1 MHLKFPTQIYSVFHP
16 FSHLMHLL
24 LLFRNRE
31 YVNEYHQ
38 QSMQFALYLSS
49 RLNAQMESS
58 PERDNFV
65 KLSYILLDVVA
76 RHLREYFVKV
86 WDQNYPNE
94 KWHDDVA
101 KRDLK
106 LQSLLVTRDGRQKQ
120 DIYSQ
125 KILKGNEREWDIT
138 TVIKALLD
146 SGFKL
151 IDGCRPPDQRTI
163 PLRESEEIEIIR
175 GIRNTDYGHIS
186 NMSCSFDAFMD
197 IMEEIKSVAEDLF
210 SNEAK
215 KENYRI
221 EVSPSTPNMREQVDK
236 LRKGKFHVRNKY
248 LFNLTYPL
256 F

>member
-1 MHLKFPTQIYSVFHP
+1 
-16 FSHLMHLL
+16 
-24 LLFRNRE
+24 
-31 YVNEYHQ
+31 
-38 QSMQFALYLSS
+38 MQFTFYS
-49 RLNAQMESS
+49 RLTAQMESS

-86 WDQNYPNE
+86 WDQKYPNE

-101 KRDLK
+101 ERDIK
-106 LQSLLVTRDGRQKQ
+106 LRTLLVTRDGKQKQ
-120 DIYSQ
+120 DIYSL
-125 KILKGNEREWDIT
+125 KILKGNELEWDIT

-151 IDGCRPPDQRTI
+151 MDGCRAPDQRTL

-175 GIRNTDYGHIS
+175 GIRNTDYGHTS
-186 NMSCSFDAFMD
+186 SMSCSLDEFIHIMD
-197 IMEEIKSVAEDLF
+197 KIRSVAKNLF
-210 SNEAK
+210 GKEAK
-215 KENYRI
+215 KEIYKI

-248 LFNLTYPL
+248 FFNLTYPL

>member
-1 MHLKFPTQIYSVFHP
+1 
-16 FSHLMHLL
+16 
-24 LLFRNRE
+24 
-31 YVNEYHQ
+31 
-38 QSMQFALYLSS
+38 MQFTFHS
-49 RLNAQMESS
+49 RLTAQMESS

-86 WDQNYPNE
+86 WDQKYPNE

-101 KRDLK
+101 ERDIK
-106 LQSLLVTRDGRQKQ
+106 LRTLLVTRDGKPKQ
-120 DIYSQ
+120 DIYSLE
-125 KILKGNEREWDIT
+125 ILKGNELEWDIT

-151 IDGCRPPDQRTI
+151 MDGCRAPDQRTL

-175 GIRNTDYGHIS
+175 GIRNTDYGHTSSI
-186 NMSCSFDAFMD
+186 SCSLDEFIHIMD
-197 IMEEIKSVAEDLF
+197 KIRSVAKNLF
-210 SNEAK
+210 GKEAK
-215 KENYRI
+215 KEIYKI

-236 LRKGKFHVRNKY
+236 LCKGTFHVRNKY
-248 LFNLTYPL
+248 FFTYPL

>member
-1 MHLKFPTQIYSVFHP
+1 
-16 FSHLMHLL
+16 
-24 LLFRNRE
+24 
-31 YVNEYHQ
+31 
-38 QSMQFALYLSS
+38 MQFNFYS
-49 RLNAQMESS
+49 RVTAQMESS

-86 WDQNYPNE
+86 WDQKYPNE

-120 DIYSQ
+120 DIYSL
-125 KILKGNEREWDIT
+125 KILKGNEQEWDIT

-151 IDGCRPPDQRTI
+151 MDGCRAPDQRTL

-175 GIRNTDYGHIS
+175 GIRNTDYGHTS
-186 NMSCSFDAFMD
+186 SMSCSLDEFIHIMD
-197 IMEEIKSVAEDLF
+197 KIRSVAKNLF
-210 SNEAK
+210 GKEAK
-215 KENYRI
+215 KEIYKI

-236 LRKGKFHVRNKY
+236 LRKGTFHVRNKY
-248 LFNLTYPL
+248 FFNLTYPL